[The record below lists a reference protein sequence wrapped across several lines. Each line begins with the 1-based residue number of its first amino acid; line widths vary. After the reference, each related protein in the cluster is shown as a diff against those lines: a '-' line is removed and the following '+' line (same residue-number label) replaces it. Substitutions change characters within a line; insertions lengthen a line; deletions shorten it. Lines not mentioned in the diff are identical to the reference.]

1 MEESVSKE
9 RNKKSKVKV
18 TFPNRTSICYQNPID
33 TLLHVLKNLS
43 SEQLQEIKLESK
55 GRRLITQEVNPEDD
69 KYKEDLGNGWWYI
82 NKFVNADN
90 KFIQLKEIDRC
101 LGLGLKVEISP
112 DFEPT
117 DFKEKTPK
125 KRTKQKLFITLPNNF
140 VLFGDSSVEVFR
152 KFVKTVDPEDIA
164 RKNIELRGQ
173 PLISTSNT
181 NGKRFELAPYRWLL
195 EPKSTKEAAD
205 MAFLISR
212 FLNISC
218 KIEIK

>member
-152 KFVKTVDPEDIA
+152 KFVKTVGPEDLA

-173 PLISTSNT
+173 PLITTSNT
-181 NGKRFELAPYRWLL
+181 NGKRLELAPYRWLL